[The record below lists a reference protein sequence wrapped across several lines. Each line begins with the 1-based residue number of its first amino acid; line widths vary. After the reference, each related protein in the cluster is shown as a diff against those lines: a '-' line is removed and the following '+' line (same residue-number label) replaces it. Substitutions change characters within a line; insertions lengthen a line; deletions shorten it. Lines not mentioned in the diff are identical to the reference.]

1 MTRFRKRKKI
11 FRKFIKRLKNRFQRV
26 RKFCRMHTLPVLVAV
41 GIMVS
46 VIFASYQNAYATGL
60 EEYFY
65 YTYFDLI
72 SGLFAETGMD
82 FALKDDYYTK
92 SDRVSGKQV
101 WDNFC
106 TWVENKAKVAAL
118 PVEVVNKT
126 VFDELKNLP
135 NTVTSAGAKMSE
147 KLSELLAKV
156 LPTFN
161 DTNGNQF
168 DCSSVET
175 VNNYVAS
182 LTGGGVLD
190 RMRAESVV
198 NDGYLLNI
206 VKDKDTY
213 KVFVEKKDYLV
224 DDYKFYN
231 GFTTFKSLMVFQGKE
246 YSEFLTAYG
255 SIVKDGQTSPDMSCY
270 TCSLDY
276 QWIVKNGAFTGV
288 DGTTVNDYAKVK
300 TVDDNTVYVPG
311 VGYKTNW
318 DIWKDILN
326 DKATTDAEEEAWNS
340 RYNFDKDNK
349 DDKEK
354 KKKDN
359 EKDKLPVAIPI
370 IPIKKPDSTEKD
382 SEKDTEKDTESGVPG
397 KDPDPSK
404 NPMINPDTGRYID
417 PDTGYDIDP
426 DTGKLICPDTGELI
440 DPDIP
445 STAGKAGNWKRLFP
459 FCIPWDMMELIKS
472 MQADKKAPVFEFK
485 YTFKAVNYT
494 WVVKVDMADYWKY
507 IKIFRWG
514 LTIFFII
521 GLFFLT
527 VKFTTFVQRMGG

>member
-106 TWVENKAKVAAL
+106 TWVENKAKTLAL

-126 VFDELKNLP
+126 VFDELKDLP
-135 NTVTSAGAKMSE
+135 NKVTSTGATMSE

-161 DTNGNQF
+161 SSSSDLSSYAKVREF
-168 DCSSVET
+168 ISSVLGAPE
-175 VNNYVAS
+175 NILGGSVANS
-182 LTGGGVLD
+182 LSKGQTDLYILQLLVPDDCLRYEVFGLPHGASFVSINWDYYGS
-190 RMRAESVV
+190 SVKYL
-198 NDGYLLNI
+198 NSDGNVDSVGLKPLEVFGYEQGARWVAWDYI
-206 VKDKDTY
+206 DK
-213 KVFVEKKDYLV
+213 
-224 DDYKFYN
+224 
-231 GFTTFKSLMVFQGKE
+231 GWTFKD
-246 YSEFLTAYG
+246 AYRNYDYTLVVSAG
-255 SIVKDGQTSPDMSCY
+255 DYVVK
-270 TCSLDY
+270 
-276 QWIVKNGAFTGV
+276 
-288 DGTTVNDYAKVK
+288 DYAKVK

-318 DIWKDILN
+318 DIWKDIVN
-326 DKATTDAEEEAWNS
+326 DKATTDTEEEAWNS
-340 RYNFDKDNK
+340 RYNFDNDNK

-359 EKDKLPVAIPI
+359 EKDKLPVVIPI
-370 IPIKKPDSTEKD
+370 VFPNKKPDSTEKD
-382 SEKDTEKDTESGVPG
+382 SEKDSEKSTEDVAPGGKPKPGSSEKPDSTQKDTEKDSESDSE
-397 KDPDPSK
+397 KATDPS
-404 NPMINPDTGRYID
+404 
-417 PDTGYDIDP
+417 
-426 DTGKLICPDTGELI
+426 
-440 DPDIP
+440 DIP
-445 STAGKAGNWKRLFP
+445 PIANRTGNWKRLFP
-459 FCIPWDMMELIKS
+459 FCIPWDIMSLIKS
-472 MQADKKAPVFEFK
+472 MKADKKAPVFEFK

-494 WVVKVDMADYWKY
+494 WVIKVDMSDYWKY

-514 LTIFFII
+514 MTIFFII

-527 VKFTTFVQRMGG
+527 VKFTTFVYKMGS

>member
-1 MTRFRKRKKI
+1 MTRFRKREKI
-11 FRKFIKRLKNRFQRV
+11 DFRKFINRFQRV
-26 RKFCRMHTLPVLVAV
+26 RKFCRMHSFPVLVAV

-65 YTYFDLI
+65 YTYFDLM

-82 FALKDDYYTK
+82 FGLKDDYYTK

-318 DIWKDILN
+318 DIWKDIVN

-426 DTGKLICPDTGELI
+426 DTGKLIDPDTGELI
-440 DPDIP
+440 EPDIP

-514 LTIFFII
+514 MTIFFII